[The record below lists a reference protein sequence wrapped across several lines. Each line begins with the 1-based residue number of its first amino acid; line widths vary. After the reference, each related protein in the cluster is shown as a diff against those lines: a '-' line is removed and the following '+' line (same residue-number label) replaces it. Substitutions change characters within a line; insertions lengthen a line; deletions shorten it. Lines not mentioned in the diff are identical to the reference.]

1 MEKIEIYG
9 VIASP
14 PVRATLI
21 TAKAIGVPHE
31 LKEFDPH
38 NKTSE
43 LKKLNPQ
50 QQVPVLVDD
59 GFAIGE
65 R

>member
-1 MEKIEIYG
+1 MGKLEIYG
-9 VIASP
+9 AIASP

-31 LKEFDPH
+31 LKELDPH
-38 NKTSE
+38 NKTE
-43 LKKLNPQ
+43 QLKKLNPQ
-50 QQVPVLVDD
+50 QQIPVLVDD
-59 GFAIGE
+59 GFALGE